1 MILFPAVL
9 AGGHLLIAV
18 VDKVPQLNYEPIC
31 RELESGKVGIKDSF
45 EICVKDEAIAR
56 EKLAREWDG
65 FSAADRAGCVRGAT
79 MDRTASYVEVLTCL
93 ELARDAHKL
102 RQKPDAVMGA
112 LAPIAR
118 PETTGPAVES
128 RSTTSPPRERAAAPV
143 RRDRPRPDPVSL
155 APPEAPPEPAN
166 APVFCL
172 PGLAALIPA
181 CNDSRR

>member
-1 MILFPAVL
+1 MMLFPAVL

-56 EKLAREWDG
+56 EKLARDWDT
-65 FSAADRAGCVRGAT
+65 FTAADRASCVRGAT

-93 ELARDAHKL
+93 ELGRDAHKL
-102 RQKPDAVMGA
+102 RQKPDAEMGA
-112 LAPIAR
+112 LEPIAR
-118 PETTGPAVES
+118 PEIAEPVIEPPAA
-128 RSTTSPPRERAAAPV
+128 RPPRERAAAPV
-143 RRDRPRPDPVSL
+143 RRDRPHPDPVSL
-155 APPEAPPEPAN
+155 APPQPPPAPAN

-181 CNDSRR
+181 CNDARR